1 MLNFIKKYVEK
12 RRAEKLK
19 IKSEL
24 DRLKENFVYR
34 YLLNSY
40 EAQLKG
46 KVDFGAWYYASQ
58 DIKRIKLNNKL
69 DEAYTYA
76 KKVMEQQFKKQG
88 EKPC

>member
-12 RRAEKLK
+12 RRVEKLR

-24 DRLKENFVYR
+24 NRLKENLVYR
-34 YLLNSY
+34 YLLNNY

-58 DIKRIKLNNKL
+58 DMKRIKLNNKL
-69 DEAYTYA
+69 DEAYAYA
-76 KKVMEQQFKKQG
+76 KKVMEQQFKKQRG
-88 EKPC
+88 K